1 MTTMNEYLMRLEK
14 SLKHMSVAEKK
25 DILQDYREH
34 FEIGKSSG
42 KTEEQI
48 AKALGEPEQLAKMFS
63 AVGAAG
69 RAHESRGF
77 RASLRMIGAFLSFKV
92 GGGILAAVLY
102 FACLSVI
109 VSLYAGA
116 TGVVLAGAGSLAVMA
131 IEIIKGY
138 PMWAITAFFAA
149 MMLISGGL
157 LCCKGLAWVW
167 RKLFGAL
174 PLLVKR
180 MMEKAGKKAIA

>member
-1 MTTMNEYLMRLEK
+1 MNEFLTRLER
-14 SLKHMSVAEKK
+14 SLKHMSAEEKQ

-34 FEIGKSSG
+34 FEIGKASG

-63 AVGAAG
+63 AMGAAG
-69 RAHESRGF
+69 RAHESRGI

-102 FACLSVI
+102 FACLSAM

-116 TGVVLAGAGSLAVMA
+116 ASIVLAGAGSLAVMA
-131 IEIIKGY
+131 AEIIKGY
-138 PMWAITAFFAA
+138 PMWAVTAFFAA
-149 MMLISGGL
+149 LMLGSGGM

-167 RKLFGAL
+167 RRLFGAL
-174 PLLVKR
+174 PLVVKR
-180 MMEKAGKKAIA
+180 MMQKSAGKKAIS

>member
-1 MTTMNEYLMRLEK
+1 M
-14 SLKHMSVAEKK
+14 
-25 DILQDYREH
+25 
-34 FEIGKSSG
+34 
-42 KTEEQI
+42 
-48 AKALGEPEQLAKMFS
+48 
-63 AVGAAG
+63 
-69 RAHESRGF
+69 
-77 RASLRMIGAFLSFKV
+77 
-92 GGGILAAVLY
+92 AAVLY
-102 FACLSVI
+102 FACLSVM

-167 RKLFGAL
+167 RKLFAAL

-180 MMEKAGKKAIA
+180 MMQYAGKKAIA

>member
-1 MTTMNEYLMRLEK
+1 MNEFLTRLER
-14 SLKHMSVAEKK
+14 SLKHMSADEKQ
-25 DILQDYREH
+25 DILADYREH
-34 FEIGKSSG
+34 FEIGMASG
-42 KTEEQI
+42 KSEEQI

-63 AVGAAG
+63 AMGAAG
-69 RAHESRGF
+69 RAHESKGVRTT
-77 RASLRMIGAFLSFKV
+77 LRMLGALLSFKV
-92 GGGILAAVLY
+92 GGGILAAMLY
-102 FACLSVI
+102 FASLSAM

-116 TGVVLAGAGSLAVMA
+116 TGVMLAGAGTLAVMA

-157 LCCKGLAWVW
+157 LCCKGLSRVW
-167 RKLFGAL
+167 RWLFGAL

-180 MMEKAGKKAIA
+180 MMHWAGKKAIV